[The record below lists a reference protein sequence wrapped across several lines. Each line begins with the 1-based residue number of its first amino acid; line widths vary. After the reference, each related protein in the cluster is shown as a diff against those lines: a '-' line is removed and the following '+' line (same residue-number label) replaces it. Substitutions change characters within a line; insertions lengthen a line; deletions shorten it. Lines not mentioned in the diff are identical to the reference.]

1 MNKVIGMLF
10 GELILVLLL
19 DSSYF
24 CYRLKGDDLVLI
36 FIPLNHFLISF
47 FFFCDLIDGWLS
59 EVNVTCAGFEAYA
72 RKERSKLYL
81 CCITELILMI

>member
-36 FIPLNHFLISF
+36 FVLLNHFLIS